1 MTGSE
6 REIEWVGT
14 SLNDLRKFPDDAKR
28 DMGFQLEQIQFGDDP
43 DNWKPMPSV
52 GAGVRE
58 IRVKAVDG
66 IYRTLYVTKFAE
78 KIYVLHCFVK
88 KSEKTSKP
96 DIDLGRQRFKEV
108 EKQIKARRKTR

>member
-1 MTGSE
+1 MMGSE
-6 REIEWVGT
+6 REIEWAGT
-14 SLNDLRKFPDDAKR
+14 SLNDLRKFADSVKQ
-28 DMGFQLEQIQFGDDP
+28 DMGFYL
-43 DNWKPMPSV
+43 
-52 GAGVRE
+52 VRFSF
-58 IRVKAVDG
+58 
-66 IYRTLYVTKFAE
+66 VTKFAE

>member
-1 MTGSE
+1 
-6 REIEWVGT
+6 
-14 SLNDLRKFPDDAKR
+14 
-28 DMGFQLEQIQFGDDP
+28 
-43 DNWKPMPSV
+43 
-52 GAGVRE
+52 
-58 IRVKAVDG
+58 
-66 IYRTLYVTKFAE
+66 KFAE